1 MASVVARWTGYEA
14 RALREAARMSVREF
28 AAHLGVNDAAVSN
41 WERRGIEAK
50 LRYETQQ
57 ILDTELARSEP
68 DVVARFEFILQ
79 PEAENNPPGTGT
91 IPNQPVISEPDL
103 GLRSRRRTVALLD
116 TATTVL
122 MEAPYRVDDAAVAT
136 FRQFLTSTA
145 RAFVIAGG
153 VGSGK
158 TCLSQHLV
166 RECRETVDFQF
177 HLCQTWVLPTTDL
190 ATEVLRYASL
200 PSGGD
205 ALLTLERV
213 VGGLASPCVV
223 VIDGISSEEHLSF
236 VGRQVDGILRQ
247 SDSHHLRFVLVVRTP
262 PDLDLSPFPILAAS
276 TFGHISTSP
285 AASYTLAPWT
295 MTETREWWDRTRRE
309 REIPFSHLPGPLQSL
324 ATIPLYSQMLH
335 SAGEPLHEGL
345 PNGPANGYRLV
356 DHCVRTVLSR
366 NAQPIEPTIDSLI
379 QVARALDPNAIP
391 PPLTTASQK
400 TDYSAEPPQPTP
412 LFVERDPGGGT
423 RFGHDIFR
431 AYFLATWISDRL
443 AETGR
448 SAATVIAFNELAVRA
463 SQSAAARNVFDFV
476 VCALDSRAH
485 HLIELIALAPSITMD
500 VALPMLLE
508 TMATNGV
515 LAEDAIRSSAHRCTQ
530 SQALTKA
537 VLATPDLPKIL
548 GDQHAPWVVEQLRT
562 HGSQLWPSIAE
573 HVEDVL
579 NVEISTRIVSC
590 VDLDKPAEAAF
601 LARYFDLFTT
611 AGHDP
616 FGLLQ
621 QLVHALDWRVRAALA
636 ESLPGRGTLSPTQVN
651 SLIEQLAADYDYKVR
666 AGLARAVSALDID
679 TSRRVLRLMLSDN
692 NWHVREQALQ
702 SVVTGRQNPVPD
714 PAVAAEV
721 LAVIATDKS
730 WLRPPMHVAKLITR
744 IQLLSGITTPD
755 PQFRENTGLIGLLK
769 EVRSGWTTLPPERE
783 QVLVR
788 CGQESSHWLL
798 AREAEAV
805 RRRHESGTPSI
816 QEWYR
821 RRRGRRSLQ
830 VALDVHSLDR
840 AAEIARVAVE
850 ADVDFIEVG
859 DPLIKREG
867 IAAIEAIKQCA
878 PDTAVVAEMMS
889 ADWGRDQV
897 ELAAEAGAD
906 VILLI
911 GPASMA
917 SVSTA
922 VAAARRLGVA
932 LTLDATPEHA
942 TPGWLRDME
951 RAGIDGFVVTTN
963 IDLGVGSNH
972 PLATAAAVRR
982 YTQLPVAVSGGFSP
996 GDDALSSDEW
1006 DIAIIGRSIADA
1018 VAPAET
1024 AGQLATLARKIRA
1037 KEHS

>member
-14 RALREAARMSVREF
+14 RALREATRMSVREF

-57 ILDTELARSEP
+57 ILDTELARSGP

-79 PEAENNPPGTGT
+79 HEAEDTPLGTGP
-91 IPNQPVISEPDL
+91 IPNQSATSGPDF
-103 GLRSRRRTVALLD
+103 GLRSRRRTAALLD
-116 TATTVL
+116 TATPVL
-122 MEAPYRVDDAAVAT
+122 MEVPYRVDDAAVGR
-136 FRQFLTSTA
+136 FRQFLASTA
-145 RAFVIAGG
+145 RVFVIAGG

-166 RECRETVDFQF
+166 RECRETVDFQL

-190 ATEVLRYASL
+190 ATEVLRYSSL
-200 PSGGD
+200 SSGDD

-213 VGGLASPCVV
+213 VGALASPCVV

-247 SDSHHLRFVLVVRTP
+247 TDSHHLRFVLVVRTP
-262 PDLDLSPFPILAAS
+262 PELDLSPFPILAAS
-276 TFGHISTSP
+276 TFRQISASP
-285 AASYTLAPWT
+285 TASYTLAPWT
-295 MTETREWWDRTRRE
+295 MTETREWWDGTRRNSQ
-309 REIPFSHLPGPLQSL
+309 IPFSRLPGPLQSL
-324 ATIPLYSQMLH
+324 ASIPLYSQLLH
-335 SAGEPLHEGL
+335 SAGEPLQEGIR
-345 PNGPANGYRLV
+345 NGPANGFRLV
-356 DHCVRTVLSR
+356 DHCVRTILGR
-366 NAQPIEPTIDSLI
+366 NAQPIEPTIESLI

-391 PPLTTASQK
+391 PSLTTPSQK
-400 TDYSAEPPQPTP
+400 TNYRAEPPQPTP
-412 LFVERDPGGGT
+412 LFVERASDGGA
-423 RFGHDIFR
+423 RFAHDIFR

-485 HLIELIALAPSITMD
+485 HLIEVIALAPSITMD

-537 VLATPDLPKIL
+537 VLATPNLPEIL

-562 HGSQLWPSIAE
+562 HGSQLWPSIAK
-573 HVEDVL
+573 HVEDAL

-590 VDLDKPAEAAF
+590 IDLDSPAEAAF
-601 LARYFDLFTT
+601 LARYFDLFTN

-616 FGLLQ
+616 FDLLQ
-621 QLVHALDWRVRAALA
+621 QLVRNLDWRVRAALA
-636 ESLPGRGTLSPTQVN
+636 ESLPGRGTLSPPQVN
-651 SLIEQLAADYDYKVR
+651 SLIEQLAGDYDYKVR
-666 AGLARAVSALDID
+666 AGLARAISALD
-679 TSRRVLRLMLSDN
+679 TAACQRVLRLMLTDN

-702 SVVTGRQNPVPD
+702 SITAARQNPVPD
-714 PAVAAEV
+714 PAFTDQV
-721 LAVIATDKS
+721 LAIISTDKS
-730 WLRPPMHVAKLITR
+730 WLRPPVHVAKLITR
-744 IQLLSGITTPD
+744 IHMLSGTTTRD
-755 PQFRENTGLIGLLK
+755 LQVRENTGLIGLLK
-769 EVRSGWTTLPPERE
+769 EVRSGWITLPPERE
-783 QVLVR
+783 QALVR
-788 CGQESSHWLL
+788 CGQESSHWLV

-840 AAEIARVAVE
+840 ATEIAYVAVE

-897 ELAAEAGAD
+897 ELAAD

-942 TPGWLRDME
+942 TPAWLRDME
-951 RAGIDGFVVTTN
+951 RTGIDGFVVTTN

-982 YTQLPVAVSGGFSP
+982 YSQLPVAVSGGFSP

-1018 VAPAET
+1018 VAPADT